1 MWGLRSPTLPLTYP
15 TDRTIQ
21 NQKRRCNIME
31 NNKLTFEEALIDRL
45 DSIYE
50 ALDRIADALECEDD
64 D

>member
-1 MWGLRSPTLPLTYP
+1 M
-15 TDRTIQ
+15 
-21 NQKRRCNIME
+21 N

>member
-1 MWGLRSPTLPLTYP
+1 MGLRVAHTSPYLP
-15 TDRTIQ
+15 DRQ
-21 NQKRRCNIME
+21 DYAKSKRRCNIME